1 MNLSSKSTHII
12 NYFERLCCITLL
24 LIEERQEANVE
35 PLQPSILALT
45 SQRDRGRRGEV
56 LEPVRAIRGAQTSR
70 RTWHTHI
77 TLHMVTGDEVI
88 SCLTLCL
95 HTSVMIRIG
104 VLGMV
109 TS

>member
-45 SQRDRGRRGEV
+45 SQRDRGRRGGV
-56 LEPVRAIRGAQTSR
+56 LEPVRAIRELKHPVTLG
-70 RTWHTHI
+70 TH
-77 TLHMVTGDEVI
+77 TLHIAHG
-88 SCLTLCL
+88 
-95 HTSVMIRIG
+95 HR
-104 VLGMV
+104 
-109 TS
+109 